1 MRRVSFLWL
10 TVALLVYPLTSSAC
24 DFGFESLASLNAR
37 TSDIFVGR
45 VVESPS
51 MRKADGSFATTRT
64 TTIRFA
70 VERRFRGA
78 SAVEIRLDALGPG
91 GCLFPFLQGERYLV
105 HARRVNGVL
114 ESGQTDR
121 PMLIADARE
130 ALKYLE
136 AKAANRPVVSFSGG
150 LVLRGE
156 SVSTKA
162 FTLKL
167 EGKGGNY
174 SFKLDR
180 QLEMTI
186 APGEYKL
193 WLEVSGKPVSERI
206 TVPLQSKRDSTVR
219 DLRLNVGG
227 VLSDAA
233 LVCDIE

>member
-10 TVALLVYPLTSSAC
+10 AVALLIDPLTSSAC
-24 DFGFESLASLNAR
+24 DFPFESMASLNAR
-37 TSDIFVGR
+37 ASDIFVGR

-64 TTIRFA
+64 NTIRFA

-78 SAVEIRLDALGPG
+78 SAVEIRLGAFGPE
-91 GCLFPFLQGERYLV
+91 GCEFPFLQGERYLV
-105 HARRVNGVL
+105 HARRVNGEL
-114 ESGQTDR
+114 RSNQSDR
-121 PMLIADARE
+121 PMLTMDAHE
-130 ALKYLE
+130 ALKYVE
-136 AKAANRPVVSFSGG
+136 AKAANRPVVSFFGG

-167 EGKGGNY
+167 EGKGGKY

-180 QLEMTI
+180 RLEMTI

-206 TVPLQSKRDSTVR
+206 TVPLQSKRDSINR
-219 DLRLNVGG
+219 NLRLNVGG

-233 LVCDIE
+233 LVFDLE